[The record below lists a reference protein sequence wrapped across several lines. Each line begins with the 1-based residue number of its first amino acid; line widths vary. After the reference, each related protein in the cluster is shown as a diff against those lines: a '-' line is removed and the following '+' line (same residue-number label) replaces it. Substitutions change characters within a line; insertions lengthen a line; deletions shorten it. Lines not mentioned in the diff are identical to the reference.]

1 MQSTE
6 MDHVQWIGKHLPC
19 PKCGSKD
26 NASYNE
32 YGVWHCFGCLS
43 DWYDESYD
51 TRVKGNEQT
60 MNYYEQ
66 QFEQQEPKELPEG
79 VFCSIPDRNLS
90 EDTCRKYGVTCDLD
104 LNGKV
109 LVHHYPYCDDR
120 DEVFA
125 VKSRNAD
132 NKTFAWSGQARQVKQ
147 FFGQSKFQPKTAG
160 NNILF
165 ICEGCIDAMS
175 VYQLTG
181 YPAVSVPN
189 GATSLLKTIKE
200 NYDYV
205 NSFDKIFICMD
216 NDKVGRE
223 QVELASSVFPPR
235 KTYICYSDKAK
246 GCKDPNDYLKKNL
259 ELDFKKDMWWGATQF
274 IPDGIFDDPG
284 AIWEE
289 VKGERNKGGGHPYPW
304 AGLNKLLYGMSRGEL
319 ITVTA
324 GTGCVDKDT
333 EYFDGTKWKKISEY
347 TTGDLVLQYDTNT
360 RTASM
365 VEPLRYI
372 KEPCSQM
379 YHFKTKYGL
388 DMMLC
393 SEHNIL
399 YLTDKNNF
407 AKKTTAEVIKVCDTT
422 VKGFQGRIPCSFK
435 VDNTSSIPLS
445 DLEIQIMLAVIA
457 DGYLCSK
464 TQVQFHLKKQRKK
477 TELRSL
483 LEQAGIHYT
492 WSEDARG
499 YANVR
504 FVPPLHTKE
513 FAPLWYKAN
522 NRQLQVI
529 CDNVLKWDGCTLRGR
544 RAFFTTN
551 KTNADFIQFAF
562 SACGYRARI
571 TEQDRR
577 GRVRTVEGSDYRTK
591 SVDYIVTVARKG
603 YTTMINRNTKPY
615 SLVDSPDGYKY
626 CFTVPSSN
634 LVLRRN
640 GCIFVTGNCGKSQWL
655 RELQYHLLKTTDD
668 RIGLLMLE
676 ETVGRTAL
684 GLMSIEANTP
694 LHKPDT
700 FVSDEELKM
709 YYDRTIGLG
718 KISFYGGF
726 KSFDI
731 ETIKARIEYM
741 IQGCDCKYIFLDH
754 ISILVSNQEVSDER
768 KTLDAV
774 AHCLAEL
781 AVSYNVCIIM
791 VSHLRRN
798 GSKPHEEGGQT
809 SLQDLRGT
817 QGIGQLS
824 FTVIGLERNQQAE
837 NPDERNKMI
846 VRVLKNRKFGETGPA
861 CVLEFNQET
870 GRLSEVADE
879 ASVEPEQPEVE
890 DYKENIDG

>member
-120 DEVFA
+120 DEAFA

-235 KTYICYSDKAK
+235 KTYICYADKAK
-246 GCKDPNDYLKKNL
+246 GCKDPNDYLKKNMEL
-259 ELDFKKDMWWGATQF
+259 EFKKDMWWGATQF

-304 AGLNKLLYGMSRGEL
+304 AGLNKLLYGMSAGEL

-324 GTGCVDKDT
+324 GTG
-333 EYFDGTKWKKISEY
+333 I
-347 TTGDLVLQYDTNT
+347 
-360 RTASM
+360 
-365 VEPLRYI
+365 
-372 KEPCSQM
+372 
-379 YHFKTKYGL
+379 
-388 DMMLC
+388 
-393 SEHNIL
+393 
-399 YLTDKNNF
+399 
-407 AKKTTAEVIKVCDTT
+407 
-422 VKGFQGRIPCSFK
+422 
-435 VDNTSSIPLS
+435 
-445 DLEIQIMLAVIA
+445 
-457 DGYLCSK
+457 
-464 TQVQFHLKKQRKK
+464 
-477 TELRSL
+477 
-483 LEQAGIHYT
+483 
-492 WSEDARG
+492 
-499 YANVR
+499 
-504 FVPPLHTKE
+504 
-513 FAPLWYKAN
+513 
-522 NRQLQVI
+522 
-529 CDNVLKWDGCTLRGR
+529 
-544 RAFFTTN
+544 
-551 KTNADFIQFAF
+551 
-562 SACGYRARI
+562 
-571 TEQDRR
+571 
-577 GRVRTVEGSDYRTK
+577 
-591 SVDYIVTVARKG
+591 
-603 YTTMINRNTKPY
+603 
-615 SLVDSPDGYKY
+615 
-626 CFTVPSSN
+626 
-634 LVLRRN
+634 
-640 GCIFVTGNCGKSQWL
+640 GKSQWL
-655 RELQYHLLKTTDD
+655 RELQYHLLKTTND

-861 CVLEFNQET
+861 CTLEFNQET

>member
-109 LVHHYPYCDDR
+109 TVHHYPYCDDK

-175 VYQLTG
+175 IYQLTG

-205 NSFDKIFICMD
+205 NSFDKIYICMD

-223 QVELASSVFPPR
+223 QVELASSAFPPR
-235 KTYICYSDKAK
+235 KTYICYADKAK
-246 GCKDPNDYLKKNL
+246 GCKDPNDYLKKNM

-333 EYFDGTKWKKISEY
+333 EFFDGTKWKKISEY

-372 KEPCSQM
+372 KEPNTIFYELVLEEGRQ
-379 YHFKTKYGL
+379 
-388 DMMLC
+388 
-393 SEHNIL
+393 IL
-399 YLTDKNNF
+399 SGDHDVLLFESMTETFIKEKAEKIALLDKNF
-407 AKKTTAEVIKVCDTT
+407 LDKYKIPVLEKEVLVFKKL
-422 VKGFQGRIPCSFK
+422 FRIQR
-435 VDNTSSIPLS
+435 
-445 DLEIQIMLAVIA
+445 IQE
-457 DGYLCSK
+457 
-464 TQVQFHLKKQRKK
+464 TF
-477 TELRSL
+477 
-483 LEQAGIHYT
+483 
-492 WSEDARG
+492 
-499 YANVR
+499 
-504 FVPPLHTKE
+504 
-513 FAPLWYKAN
+513 
-522 NRQLQVI
+522 
-529 CDNVLKWDGCTLRGR
+529 
-544 RAFFTTN
+544 
-551 KTNADFIQFAF
+551 
-562 SACGYRARI
+562 
-571 TEQDRR
+571 
-577 GRVRTVEGSDYRTK
+577 
-591 SVDYIVTVARKG
+591 
-603 YTTMINRNTKPY
+603 
-615 SLVDSPDGYKY
+615 DGYKY

-870 GRLSEVADE
+870 GRLSEITDE
-879 ASVEPEQPEVE
+879 AAVEPEQPEVE